1 MATKLEHST
10 GETDFLR
17 LLDKLPAAAYTCD
30 VEGLITYYNKQALD
44 LWGRA
49 PKLRDPLDRF
59 CGSFRLHSVDGE
71 LIAHDKCWM
80 ALALDTD
87 RDYIGCEIVVERPDG
102 EHRNVLAYASPIHDT
117 SGAPVGA
124 VNVLVDISERRRA
137 EEALKETVR
146 ARNEFLAVLS
156 HELRNPLAAIPFAIE
171 MLRPAVAT
179 SPESQSALD
188 VIERQTQ
195 QISKLVDDLVDL
207 ARLSVNKLKLSP
219 ERVDLTDIVH
229 SVEKATRPIVDAA
242 GQTLTV
248 GLPSEP
254 VFVFG
259 DVTRLKQVVT
269 NILQNAINY
278 NTQHGQ
284 IWLTLAREGLDAVIK
299 IRDTGVGISDTMLER
314 IFEIF
319 EQAKPRLNQS
329 QNGLG
334 IGLSVVKRL
343 VDLHQGTIIARSDGP
358 GNGSEFEVRL
368 PILVDDLQGAKSD
381 LRDGRY

>member
-102 EHRNVLAYASPIHDT
+102 EHRNVLAYASPIHDN
-117 SGAPVGA
+117 SGALLGA
-124 VNVLVDISERRRA
+124 VNVLFDISERRRA
-137 EEALKETVR
+137 EEALKETDR

-179 SPESQSALD
+179 SPESQSALE

-195 QISKLVDDLVDL
+195 QIAKLVDDLVDL

-219 ERVDLTDIVH
+219 ERVDFTDILR
-229 SVEKATRPIVDAA
+229 SVEKATRPIIDAA
-242 GQTLTV
+242 SQTLTV

-259 DVTRLKQVVT
+259 DVTRLKQIIT
-269 NILQNAINY
+269 NILQNAIKY

-284 IWLTLAREGLDAVIK
+284 IWLTLTRQDLDALIK
-299 IRDTGVGISDTMLER
+299 IRDTGIGISHTMLER

-319 EQAKPRLNQS
+319 EQAKPRLSRS
-329 QNGLG
+329 QTGLG
-334 IGLSVVKRL
+334 IGLSVAKRL
-343 VDLHQGTIIARSDGP
+343 VELHHGTIIARSDGP
-358 GNGSEFEVRL
+358 GKGSEFEVRL
-368 PILVDDLQGAKSD
+368 PILLDDLQGAE
-381 LRDGRY
+381 